1 MTMVGQ
7 HMTELTYEIPG
18 YKTLNLTEKHKYSLE
33 FEIVISEVV

>member
-1 MTMVGQ
+1 MIMVGQ
-7 HMTELTYEIPG
+7 HMTVFTYEIPG